1 MIRRLIENIQD
12 AYLASD
18 WKTFAKYC
26 FILVP
31 PIIVV
36 IIGAVLLVNFIMKN
50 FDAFMIA
57 TAAIIAVVG
66 FSTQSK
72 SVAKKAETPATKNA
86 GNNIL
91 FFNKILLRNIFLIFK
106 ENHRA
111 FHVIPPTTFG
121 DLKDDLGSQ
130 YEPSKGC
137 SVYRFKIMS
146 DGAALEENLF
156 SEILTSKLESK
167 LADGSMNLGRATVE
181 YHNRL
186 YPRIFVDEVIL
197 VSGAWHISLVIV
209 DTPEAANYID
219 TKENTAYMYH
229 NAQQLKVFDD
239 DF

>member
-121 DLKDDLGSQ
+121 DL
-130 YEPSKGC
+130 
-137 SVYRFKIMS
+137 RMI
-146 DGAALEENLF
+146 
-156 SEILTSKLESK
+156 
-167 LADGSMNLGRATVE
+167 
-181 YHNRL
+181 
-186 YPRIFVDEVIL
+186 
-197 VSGAWHISLVIV
+197 
-209 DTPEAANYID
+209 
-219 TKENTAYMYH
+219 
-229 NAQQLKVFDD
+229 
-239 DF
+239 